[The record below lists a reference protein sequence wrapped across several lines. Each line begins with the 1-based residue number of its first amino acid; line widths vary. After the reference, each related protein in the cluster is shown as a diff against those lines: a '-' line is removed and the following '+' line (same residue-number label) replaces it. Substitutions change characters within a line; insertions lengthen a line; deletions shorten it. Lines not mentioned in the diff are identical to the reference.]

1 MILPSIDAISA
12 INAFVPSV
20 SEVIPVVIESLAS
33 ILTSV
38 EQKGKNMTVMTSLR
52 SLRLKSR
59 RPRPRLRPRPHL
71 RPLLLLPLLRHRH
84 RHMYLHPNHSKRRFK
99 ELPLRQNLRGKR
111 KPRTRS

>member
-59 RPRPRLRPRPHL
+59 RPRPRPRPHL
-71 RPLLLLPLLRHRH
+71 RPLLRHRHRHRH
-84 RHMYLHPNHSKRRFK
+84 RHMHLHPNHSKRRFK
-99 ELPLRQNLRGKR
+99 ELPLRQNFSVSLYQR
-111 KPRTRS
+111 

>member
-20 SEVIPVVIESLAS
+20 SEVIPVVIESLTS
-33 ILTSV
+33 ILT

-59 RPRPRLRPRPHL
+59 ADTIG
-71 RPLLLLPLLRHRH
+71 
-84 RHMYLHPNHSKRRFK
+84 SKIKFCSSAQS
-99 ELPLRQNLRGKR
+99 L
-111 KPRTRS
+111 